1 VAVHRA
7 VGYFLREAAL
17 NLARSWKISLVAVS
31 TIAVSLFVGGALL
44 LLTSNLEALV
54 EEWHREAKVVVYLRP
69 GVAPES
75 APGLRAELRR
85 PPWATAVEA
94 VSAAQARQRFESYF
108 PSVADLVR
116 GWGEEPLPASFE
128 VAFDPRRAEGRAFE
142 AWLARLRADPRV
154 GMVDD
159 DRDWVR
165 QLEGVV
171 QVVRGLGLVL
181 VTVLLVC
188 AIFTIASVIRL
199 TAYLYRDEIDVMRLV
214 GATELFIRGPFYM
227 EGLLQGTLGGVLAL
241 GALYAG
247 YLLLAPQAP
256 AAWLSGALT
265 GSFLA
270 AGQMAVLVGLGA
282 AAGLVGAI
290 ASLRS
295 ERV

>member
-1 VAVHRA
+1 MAVHRA
-7 VGYFLREAAL
+7 VAYFFREAAV

-54 EEWHREAKVVVYLRP
+54 QDWRHEAKVVVYLRP
-69 GVAPES
+69 GVTPQS
-75 APGLRAELRR
+75 AAGLLAELRR
-85 PPWATAVEA
+85 PAWATAVQT
-94 VSAAQARQRFESYF
+94 VSAAEARRRFERYF

-128 VAFDPRRAEGRAFE
+128 VSFDPQRAEGRAFE
-142 AWLARLRADPRV
+142 AWLQGLRADPRV

-171 QVVRGLGLVL
+171 QVVRGLGMALVA
-181 VTVLLVC
+181 VLLLC

-214 GATELFIRGPFYM
+214 GATELFIRGPFYV
-227 EGLLQGTLGGVLAL
+227 EGLLQGVLGGALAVAGL
-241 GALYAG
+241 YGA
-247 YLLLAPQAP
+247 YLLVAPQAGGP
-256 AAWLSGALT
+256 WLAGALT

-270 AGQMAVLVGLGA
+270 AGQQAVLVALGA
-282 AAGLVGAI
+282 LSGLAGAI

-295 ERV
+295 ERI

>member
-1 VAVHRA
+1 MAVHRA
-7 VGYFLREAAL
+7 VGYFFREATL
-17 NLARSWKISLVAVS
+17 NLARSWRISVVAVS

-44 LLTSNLEALV
+44 LLTSNLQALV
-54 EEWHREAKVVVYLRP
+54 QDWHREAKVVVYLRP
-69 GVAPES
+69 GVAPQS
-75 APGLRAELRR
+75 ASTLLAELRR

-94 VSAAQARQRFESYF
+94 VSAAEARRRFERYF

-128 VAFDPRRAEGRAFE
+128 VAFDPRRAEGGAFE

-171 QVVRGLGLVL
+171 QVVRALGMVL
-181 VTVLLVC
+181 VAVLLVC

-214 GATELFIRGPFYM
+214 GATELFIRGPFYV
-227 EGLLQGTLGGVLAL
+227 EGLLQGTLGGALAV
-241 GALYAG
+241 GALYGG

-256 AAWLSGALT
+256 AAWLAGALT

-270 AGQMAVLVGLGA
+270 AGQQAVLVALGA
-282 AAGLVGAI
+282 LSGLAGAM
-290 ASLRS
+290 ASLRG

>member
-1 VAVHRA
+1 MAVHRA
-7 VGYFLREAAL
+7 VAYFFREATL
-17 NLARSWKISLVAVS
+17 NLARSWRISLVAVS

-44 LLTSNLEALV
+44 LLTSNLAALV
-54 EEWHREAKVVVYLRP
+54 QDWRREAKVVVYLRP
-69 GVAPES
+69 GVAPGS
-75 APGLRAELRR
+75 PAGLLAELRR
-85 PPWATAVEA
+85 PPWATAVE
-94 VSAAQARQRFESYF
+94 VVTAADARKRFERYF
-108 PSVADLVR
+108 PSVSDLVR

-142 AWLARLRADPRV
+142 GWLARIRADPAV
-154 GMVDD
+154 SMVDD

-171 QVVRGLGLVL
+171 QVIRAVGMLV
-181 VTVLLVC
+181 VAVLLAC

-214 GATELFIRGPFYM
+214 GATELFIRGPFYV
-227 EGLLQGTLGGVLAL
+227 EGLLQGTLGGLLAV

-247 YLLLAPQAP
+247 HLLLAPQP
-256 AAWLSGALT
+256 TAAWLAGALT

-270 AGQMAVLVGLGA
+270 VGQQALLVALGA
-282 AAGLVGAI
+282 AAGLVGAM
-290 ASLRS
+290 ASLRG